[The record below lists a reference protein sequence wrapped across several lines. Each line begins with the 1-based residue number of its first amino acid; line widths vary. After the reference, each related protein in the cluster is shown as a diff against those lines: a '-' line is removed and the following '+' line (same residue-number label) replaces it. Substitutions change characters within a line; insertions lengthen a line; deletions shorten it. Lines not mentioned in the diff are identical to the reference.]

1 MVKGIKSLKIICI
14 LNMLDIASSQFNSN
28 SRLQSI
34 DQMKQVE
41 ISDFPI
47 L

>member
-28 SRLQSI
+28 NRLQSI